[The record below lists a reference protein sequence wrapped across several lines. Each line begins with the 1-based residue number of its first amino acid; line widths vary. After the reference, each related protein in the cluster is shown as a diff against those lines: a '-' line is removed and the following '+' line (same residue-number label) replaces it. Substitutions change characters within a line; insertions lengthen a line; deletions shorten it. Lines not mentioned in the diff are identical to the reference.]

1 MTKWDILFEDLLW
14 SFKRPRFYHK
24 RCSTMILK
32 ILRHFHF
39 LDKNI
44 LFTTFLQTTYKKVS
58 ELIPQMNDYMKFLQ
72 SCQSKPSFAFPTQI
86 KYLRL
91 FINNLVSL
99 QKKCINSTMS
109 SFNKLPGNIPL
120 EIRNHIV
127 GFIALAPTRF

>member
-58 ELIPQMNDYMKFLQ
+58 ELIPQMNDYMKFLAVNDTDDLE
-72 SCQSKPSFAFPTQI
+72 KI